1 MVGRGPTNALNL
13 LPLPFSITDIA
24 GLAAGPAL
32 SRMTQSGPGAVSR
45 PRPFVRVGM
54 ADWSAAAVV
63 DYCRGSKSPA
73 GGSSCYIQSKL
84 AGGGGGYGAR

>member
-45 PRPFVRVGM
+45 PRLFVRVTM
-54 ADWSAAAVV
+54 ADWSAAVVV